1 MRRTIFSVAAATVA
15 LALLFFA
22 LGWGTL
28 RQRIDTGP
36 PSATGAQ
43 TALAVS
49 TADRSAPRPDGVF
62 DPTTC
67 PTTVEGPTYRPPAV
81 SSQTIDCRPGL
92 YVITYALSGRSN
104 TRAVPAG
111 TEPRNWPLDGS
122 VHPASQISFAAANGY
137 TELPAPMATPTYYDI
152 YAARF
157 GQTSVRVTAPKNGYG
172 PYRLEWL
179 KAGRLFT
186 IIAVRGVTNTGP
198 SGVPLDELGKMA
210 DSVR

>member
-1 MRRTIFSVAAATVA
+1 MRRRMFSVVVATVA
-15 LALLFFA
+15 VVVLFLALTS
-22 LGWGTL
+22 GTL
-28 RQRIDTGP
+28 LQRIGTRP
-36 PSATGAQ
+36 ASVTGAHS
-43 TALAVS
+43 ALAAS
-49 TADRSAPRPDGVF
+49 TADRSAPRRDGVF
-62 DPTTC
+62 DPATC
-67 PTTVEGPTYRPPAV
+67 PATVERPTYRPPAV

-92 YVITYALSGRSN
+92 YVVTYALSGPSN

-111 TEPRNWPLDGS
+111 TEPKNWPLDGS
-122 VHPASQISFAAANGY
+122 VHPASQISFTAANGY
-137 TELPAPMATPTYYDI
+137 TALPAPMATPTYYDI
-152 YAARF
+152 YAAQF
-157 GQTSVRVTAPKNGYG
+157 GQTIVRVTAPKSGYG